1 MSKGAREID
10 TLRDK
15 THWAQQM
22 LLFDQTTVYPGDTIM
37 MQSTVDNTQG
47 PFTVYT
53 FVASVV
59 RDGAGAATPLGSV
72 VLDEHF

>member
-1 MSKGAREID
+1 
-10 TLRDK
+10 
-15 THWAQQM
+15 M
-22 LLFDQTTVYPGDTIM
+22 L
-37 MQSTVDNTQG
+37 QSTVDNTQG

-53 FVASVV
+53 FFASVV